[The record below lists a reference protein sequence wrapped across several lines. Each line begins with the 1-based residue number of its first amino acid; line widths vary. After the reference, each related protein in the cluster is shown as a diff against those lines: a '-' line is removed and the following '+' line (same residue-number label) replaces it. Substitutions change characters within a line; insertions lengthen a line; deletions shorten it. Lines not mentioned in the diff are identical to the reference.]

1 MRRFPVVIFI
11 IIALA
16 AVFTACKD
24 REFSA
29 RADLRAI
36 DTMVRHNPERA
47 ARMLDSIDGI
57 IGKPSERAAH
67 ALLRLEARYRLDSVP
82 SAIDDSLAEAALDR
96 FRADGGNE
104 FYRMKAL
111 FLKGYNDVVRED
123 YGEGVV
129 ALLEAERLVRKLDE
143 PYWCGHI
150 ARAIGNAYMGVLDY
164 NSALTYFEKQDS
176 AFTLYGDSVYIYDG
190 WSYLAFLQDE
200 MGLFDEA
207 SANLDKAQAWA
218 YSKGDS
224 ALIASNY
231 TGRMFISVH
240 QKDFE
245 KVLLYAD
252 SVVMFDPGELVP
264 NSFFVVARALIHTGR
279 KDEVETWLHTR
290 PEWAS
295 YSEEDIPETYWIELG
310 DYRRAYEKCNNSA
323 IGTNNMVRKLMQQKL
338 TSAIRGYDESQRQAD
353 RNRLERIKWVMCV
366 VSLLLL
372 IIGTAYAALYY
383 RTTNR
388 LHSSMYM
395 VSSLHAT
402 IDARDRELDALRQK
416 VDASVADEGAEK
428 RMPKAESVKTPA
440 GQSASRF
447 AELKR
452 LHELFLAGNGN
463 RDDRELFR
471 KMVYE
476 TLSDLRGRDNVNKLG
491 REIDQLHDGAFS
503 KFVETYPNLK
513 DEEVALFVYTI
524 FGFPGNVTASLLRIS
539 EPNLF
544 NRRTRLRK
552 KIAASDSPY
561 ASTFLE
567 LCSGNAR

>member
-11 IIALA
+11 IVALA

-129 ALLEAERLVRKLDE
+129 ALLEAERLARKLDE

-176 AFTLYGDSVYIYDG
+176 AFTLYGDSVYISDA
-190 WSYLAFLQDE
+190 WRYLAFIQDKME
-200 MGLFDEA
+200 LYDEA

-218 YSKGDS
+218 YSIGDS
-224 ALIASNY
+224 GLIAVNY
-231 TGRMFISVH
+231 TERMYISVH
-240 QKDFE
+240 RKDFN
-245 KVLLYAD
+245 KVLLYSD
-252 SVVMFDPGELVP
+252 SVMMFDACELDP
-264 NSFFVVARALIHTGR
+264 NAFFNVARALIYTGR

-290 PEWAS
+290 PEWSS
-295 YSEEDIPETYWIELG
+295 YSEEDIPEAYWIESG
-310 DYRRAYEKCNNSA
+310 DYRKAYTRCSLVEARGDSL
-323 IGTNNMVRKLMQQKL
+323 VRKLRRQKL
-338 TSAIRGYDESQRQAD
+338 SGAMRSYAESQRQAD
-353 RNRLERIKWVMCV
+353 RDKIERIKWCMCIAAV
-366 VSLLLL
+366 LLLA
-372 IIGTAYAALYY
+372 IGGAYAAMYY
-383 RTTNR
+383 RTSNR
-388 LHSSMYM
+388 LNSTMYM
-395 VSSLHAT
+395 LASLHAT
-402 IDARDRELDALRQK
+402 IDARDRELLVLK
-416 VDASVADEGAEK
+416 EKEGSAPPDCDNHTETS
-428 RMPKAESVKTPA
+428 RNTP
-440 GQSASRF
+440 GRSATRF

-463 RDDRELFR
+463 RDDREVFR
-471 KMVYE
+471 KNVY
-476 TLSDLRGRDNVNKLG
+476 TALSDLRGRENVEALG

-503 KFVETYPNLK
+503 KFVETFPNLK
-513 DEEVALFVYTI
+513 EEEVALFVYTV
-524 FGFPGNVTASLLRIS
+524 FGFPGNVTAALLQIADS
-539 EPNLF
+539 NLF

-552 KIAASDSPY
+552 KLAASASPF
-561 ASTFLE
+561 APALLE
-567 LCSGNAR
+567 LLNSGTRR